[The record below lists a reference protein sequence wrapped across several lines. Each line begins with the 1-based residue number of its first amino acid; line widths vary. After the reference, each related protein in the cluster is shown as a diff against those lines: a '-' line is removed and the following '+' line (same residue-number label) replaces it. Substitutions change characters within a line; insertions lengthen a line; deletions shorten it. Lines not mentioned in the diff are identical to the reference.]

1 MKNYN
6 IKETLFKEL
15 KESTTIE
22 DLDSLF
28 TKEEFFTKEEI
39 KEMSPKKKIE
49 LLKECKGT
57 KTYYSPNYEY
67 LSEDEKLAYEETI
80 FLKRPWR
87 KSEIYQTLY
96 GKKDD
101 TK

>member
-1 MKNYN
+1 MD
-6 IKETLFKEL
+6 KEILFKEL
-15 KESTTIE
+15 KASTSVE
-22 DLDSLF
+22 GLDSLF
-28 TKEEFFTKEEI
+28 EKEEFFTKQEI
-39 KEMSPKKKIE
+39 KEMSPKKKIA

-67 LSEDEKLAYEETI
+67 LNEETKLVYEETI
-80 FLKRPWR
+80 FLNKPWR

-96 GKKDD
+96 GNIDD